1 MTLPNDSR
9 SLFPRHSFFPALLR
23 EARRKLDRFP
33 AGVPLQRQNRSISL
47 YPPVLHPGASFAE
60 PTSPSSSPR
69 QPLRH
74 PARTGRSRCRCHR
87 SLPPPPSRGKFG
99 EGINPGTTPSSSTTR
114 SEPDVLLVSF
124 SSFSFFFFYYYY
136 YFINKQTKQNKKKK
150 KEKLTSVY
158 LIFPA
163 KP

>member
-124 SSFSFFFFYYYY
+124 SSFSFFFF
-136 YFINKQTKQNKKKK
+136 IIIIILLTSKQNKTKKK
-150 KEKLTSVY
+150 KRRNLHRF
-158 LIFPA
+158 I
-163 KP
+163 